1 MQFTSTTTSISII
14 NQTSN
19 LLTGFTLLCRKQD
32 VPVSKTS
39 PEPQSFSESCRS
51 PDCSYK
57 ILALKGI
64 KQLLR
69 QMSAVNIGPSNLAS
83 IVVTQMTNTHPLLP
97 SQMLCTY
104 VFRVFFALSE
114 LCPWVNSTPLK
125 LNFF

>member
-32 VPVSKTS
+32 VPVSKTL
-39 PEPQSFSESCRS
+39 PEQQSFCESCRS

-83 IVVTQMTNTHPLLP
+83 IVVTQMINTHPLLP
-97 SQMLCTY
+97 SQRLCTY
-104 VFRVFFALSE
+104 VFRVSFALSE
-114 LCPWVNSTPLK
+114 LCPLGQLHPTQI
-125 LNFF
+125 